1 MNLAAVSSLVE
12 NGSVYRTLRSAG
24 CLITVLA
31 ICLHCAAQYQD
42 SDTRGVPKTSASAPP
57 PEMRVDINHATIE
70 ELIKIHGLTRSWA
83 GRIVRFRP
91 YRAKTDLL
99 DEGVVTS
106 QVYTRIKDWVIA
118 HRELQGHSN

>member
-1 MNLAAVSSLVE
+1 MVAVL
-12 NGSVYRTLRSAG
+12 G
-24 CLITVLA
+24 
-31 ICLHCAAQYQD
+31 ICLHAAGQYQD
-42 SDTRGVPKTSASAPP
+42 PDTRGVPKTSASAPP

>member
-1 MNLAAVSSLVE
+1 M
-12 NGSVYRTLRSAG
+12 
-24 CLITVLA
+24 
-31 ICLHCAAQYQD
+31 
-42 SDTRGVPKTSASAPP
+42 
-57 PEMRVDINHATIE
+57 DINHATIE